1 MPGLN
6 DQDQL
11 YIEEERQDNQGT
23 VNVGAGSAEV
33 ELLTQI
39 KPQLCDLKGKV
50 KAILLH
56 ASIH

>member
-11 YIEEERQDNQGT
+11 YIEEERQDYQRT
-23 VNVGAGSAEV
+23 VNVDAGSAEV

-39 KPQLCDLKGKV
+39 KP
-50 KAILLH
+50 
-56 ASIH
+56 